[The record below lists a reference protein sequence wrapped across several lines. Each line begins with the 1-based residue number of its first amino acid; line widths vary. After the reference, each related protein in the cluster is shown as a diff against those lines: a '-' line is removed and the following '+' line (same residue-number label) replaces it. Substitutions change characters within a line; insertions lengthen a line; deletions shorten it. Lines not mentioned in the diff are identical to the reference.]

1 MDKQKLRKKI
11 RKKRTDSNN
20 TTHTTMGT
28 PEDVKVSYKATR
40 LFPYERFREGQPL
53 TRADPAGFSPEV
65 RSSCSLLHSLRRG
78 WKSSATLLTQG
89 FNSTMITQH
98 GFVVLEGQSVMER
111 DILPQLWE
119 ILNWTCN
126 LILVLQELWLAF
138 YSLWHCAAVGTAL
151 TISIYYT

>member
-1 MDKQKLRKKI
+1 
-11 RKKRTDSNN
+11 
-20 TTHTTMGT
+20 
-28 PEDVKVSYKATR
+28 
-40 LFPYERFREGQPL
+40 
-53 TRADPAGFSPEV
+53 
-65 RSSCSLLHSLRRG
+65 
-78 WKSSATLLTQG
+78 
-89 FNSTMITQH
+89 MITQH

-138 YSLWHCAAVGTAL
+138 YSLWHCAALGTAL